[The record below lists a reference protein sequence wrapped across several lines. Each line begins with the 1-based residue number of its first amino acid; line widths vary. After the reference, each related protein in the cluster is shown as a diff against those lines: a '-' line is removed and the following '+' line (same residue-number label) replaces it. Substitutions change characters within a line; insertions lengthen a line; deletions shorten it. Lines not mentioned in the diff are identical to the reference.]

1 MANFAHK
8 TATTDSTYPATIEEY
23 DLYCYYVAGPIG
35 EGLSR
40 LQSASSK
47 EADWLEYQ
55 LELSNSMGLLPQK
68 NNITYDYRASW
79 AQSGMILDILRHATD
94 VLDYPPFIEEGYVP
108 TEY

>member
-1 MANFAHK
+1 
-8 TATTDSTYPATIEEY
+8 
-23 DLYCYYVAGPIG
+23 
-35 EGLSR
+35 
-40 LQSASSK
+40 
-47 EADWLEYQ
+47 
-55 LELSNSMGLLPQK
+55 MGLLPQK